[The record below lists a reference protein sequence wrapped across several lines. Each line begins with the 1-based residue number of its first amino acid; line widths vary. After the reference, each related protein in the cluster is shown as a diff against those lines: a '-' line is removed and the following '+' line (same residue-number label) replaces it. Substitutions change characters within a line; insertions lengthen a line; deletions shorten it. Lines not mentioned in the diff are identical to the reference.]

1 MGLRRRVRPAVEF
14 NVGAFADIAFLLIIF
29 FILTTTFIKPE
40 GNRLRIPSGVSDP
53 LAKTDKQPTVNL
65 SATSIHWG
73 ERDERLTLEELRGAL
88 MRMDLASRPA
98 DKRVVILNSAP
109 DVPFQRY
116 FEVVMAIHGA
126 DGVLAL
132 VEPENRG
139 RD

>member
-1 MGLRRRVRPAVEF
+1 VALRQRVRPAVEF

-53 LAKTDKQPTVNL
+53 SAKAEKQPTVNL
-65 SATSIHWG
+65 SATGIHWG
-73 ERDERLTLEELRGAL
+73 ERDERLSLDELRGVL
-88 MRMDLASRPA
+88 LRMDLAARRPE
-98 DKRVVILNSAP
+98 RRIVILNSAP

-132 VEPENRG
+132 VEPENRD
-139 RD
+139 RN